1 MSRATGAGRR
11 GAEGYARTLIDLV
24 GSLTDAG
31 DFVSERAIERRL
43 GCGPDQ
49 ARTLFALVQTM
60 GDSDGIAL
68 YEDEEGLALGDAGAR
83 GRRLRL
89 TVKETFALSCALEAL
104 GVAEDDPLREK
115 LRGLLVEKGIDE
127 GLLARVHTDGEAD
140 RTAKVRFAC
149 SMALARHEDL
159 AFLYRG
165 AADAEERA
173 RTVKPLG
180 LERGD
185 NAWFLEAFDLDRQ
198 AKRSFRLDRMRDVRS
213 AGHADGEGEK
223 VGDGAPEPEGE
234 SCRLVRISFDDLRFL
249 DLFVWPGLKIEM
261 RDDVAGTAS
270 GTIPYYGGTWLARQI
285 AGCGGHAR
293 VDDPELRAL
302 VADHARALLSITG

>member
-1 MSRATGAGRR
+1 
-11 GAEGYARTLIDLV
+11 
-24 GSLTDAG
+24 
-31 DFVSERAIERRL
+31 
-43 GCGPDQ
+43 
-49 ARTLFALVQTM
+49 
-60 GDSDGIAL
+60 
-68 YEDEEGLALGDAGAR
+68 
-83 GRRLRL
+83 
-89 TVKETFALSCALEAL
+89 
-104 GVAEDDPLREK
+104 
-115 LRGLLVEKGIDE
+115 
-127 GLLARVHTDGEAD
+127 
-140 RTAKVRFAC
+140 
-149 SMALARHEDL
+149 MALARHEDL

-165 AADAEERA
+165 ATDAEERA

-249 DLFVWPGLKIEM
+249 DLFVWPGLKIET

-270 GTIPYYGGTWLARQI
+270 GTIPYYGGTWLACQI
-285 AGCGGHAR
+285 AGCGGLAR